1 MGMTTLARLFVEL
14 YAHLLR
20 LYPRSFCA
28 DFGEEM
34 RVVFADA
41 AAEAVERGGMAE
53 RHWPM

>member
-1 MGMTTLARLFVEL
+1 MTTLARLFVEL